1 MTNVDDEPNSSE
13 PGDDSRPAPGY
24 FSPQAQADRNGH
36 HPGTTATDESAGAP
50 GFYSAEQQILRNDGN
65 HGFIDDGSDDGNL
78 AERLTPDGRIQDP
91 GPGMAG

>member
-36 HPGTTATDESAGAP
+36 HAGPTVTDESAGGP
-50 GFYSAEQQILRNDGN
+50 GFYSPEQQILHNDGN

-78 AERLTPDGRIQDP
+78 AERLNPDDTIEDP
-91 GPGMAG
+91 SPNKAG